1 MRYGGTERRRKGG
14 RPRVRTPWNPRGI
27 PFCWLPKLALE
38 KIEQNLDPAQAGSA
52 KLVYLALARV
62 ANAERSGTFTK
73 PIEYISVLASVER
86 RTVERRLPDLERLRL
101 VKVERSK
108 KVRTSHVYR
117 LATDAVASLRLG
129 VASLRLKVALNKEV
143 QEHTFS
149 EPHAEGTSSTSETS
163 PPEALGFQ
171 EMRKGIALL

>member
-1 MRYGGTERRRKGG
+1 M
-14 RPRVRTPWNPRGI
+14 RTPWNPRGI

-73 PIEYISVLASVER
+73 PISYIAVLASVER

-117 LATDAVASLRLG
+117 LATLSRNNATPSRNDATA
-129 VASLRLKVALNKEV
+129 AVALNKEL

-149 EPHAEGTSSTSETS
+149 EPHAEVPSSTPSPSETS
-163 PPEALGFQ
+163 PPEHLGFQ